1 MNRDTATAKANYCGP
16 GIYAQRPDHN
26 TGNYV
31 PFSLRAVS
39 GWGKG
44 GGGGGAGAR
53 GKYVVKSGRRRSAT
67 IFFLLK
73 TSFAYFPLYE
83 IVKSR
88 FGFSEKEKKTI
99 TTNKQTNKERKTE
112 LQVTLWPGLEN
123 IFWEVVSMLVLDIRW
138 NSIMNFLFISLC
150 FIGHIHQR
158 EKIDQYEPHYIWQK
172 KKKINKWLINQ

>member
-44 GGGGGAGAR
+44 GGGGGAR
-53 GKYVVKSGRRRSAT
+53 GKYVVKSGGRRSAT
-67 IFFLLK
+67 IFFFFTENL
-73 TSFAYFPLYE
+73 FRVFPS
-83 IVKSR
+83 VRNSKKP

-99 TTNKQTNKERKTE
+99 ITKKNKQRAKNRTSNDTLTRTRKYFPRGSFHVGVGYS
-112 LQVTLWPGLEN
+112 LKFNYGL
-123 IFWEVVSMLVLDIRW
+123 FVHKFVLYR
-138 NSIMNFLFISLC
+138 
-150 FIGHIHQR
+150 
-158 EKIDQYEPHYIWQK
+158 PHPPAK
-172 KKKINKWLINQ
+172 KNRSV